1 MNKLEGKEYDYIKGS
16 TAVKPSRK
24 RIVSR
29 PKKSKQNL
37 RKVKKNKSI
46 KIKNEKIEARKSTLI
61 ISILIVS
68 LGLMTIA
75 GDAKVY
81 NMQKNLGKIN
91 SEINNSEETNEA
103 LRVKLLKFGSLQN
116 IQETSEKQL
125 SMMLPTKDDIVKIDF
140 SENYFA
146 NLETNTDTEVN
157 KKQSFI
163 SKFIS
168 KFR

>member
-1 MNKLEGKEYDYIKGS
+1 MQVKEYDYIKGS
-16 TAVKPSRK
+16 TAVNPSRK
-24 RIVSR
+24 STIRR

-46 KIKNEKIEARKSTLI
+46 KIKNEKVEARKSTLI

-75 GDAKVY
+75 GDTKVY
-81 NMQKNLGKIN
+81 SMQKNLGKIN
-91 SEINNSEETNEA
+91 GKINNAQETNEA
-103 LRVKLLKFGSLQN
+103 LKVKLLKFGSLQN

-125 SMMLPTKDDIVKIDF
+125 SMSMPTKDDIVKVDF

-146 NLETNTDTEVN
+146 NIEKNTATEIN
-157 KKQSFI
+157 KKQGFL
-163 SKFIS
+163 SKILD